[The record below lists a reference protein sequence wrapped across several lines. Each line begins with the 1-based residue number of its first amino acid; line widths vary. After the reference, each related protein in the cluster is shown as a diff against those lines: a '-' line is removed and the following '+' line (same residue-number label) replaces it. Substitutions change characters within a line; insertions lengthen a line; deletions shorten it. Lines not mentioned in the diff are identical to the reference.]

1 MSAAPV
7 RSRELAPE
15 EWLFLGLVVAFWSIF
30 VVALGK
36 DTSWDFRNYH
46 WYIPYA
52 FLNGRMGF
60 DVAVAHQA
68 TYYNPLLDVPFFW
81 LATHTHSWFALGV
94 LGAVQ
99 GANVIPLYILARQ
112 AVTIDEYKLAAGG
125 LALLGVTGALTVS
138 LYGTT
143 YYDNVM
149 SLFVLS
155 SLTLIVSNRDALR
168 GGPLT
173 ETISIASIAGF
184 LCGCAVGLKLPEAPF
199 ALGFGAALTVLGG
212 DAKHLVSRLAAGAIG
227 GVAGFAF
234 FAGYWMLRMEHL
246 TGNPLFPYFNEY
258 FQSKLALPAA
268 YRDLRFIPT
277 HFWRALFF
285 PILFS
290 VDWHVADDLGFQ
302 DIRVGVAYLMSI
314 IAGAFLLLGRR
325 SKAPLLSPAIA
336 APIFA
341 FAAISYLAW
350 LKTFAIYRYILTLE
364 MLSPFLIAAA
374 VGVLPLARRSHL
386 VLLGAVF
393 LAMLLVTR
401 SDFIERAPL
410 GDPYVEVALPP
421 IPNPDKAIILMTGD
435 GPLGF
440 LAPSI
445 PHQIPLLRI
454 DGWMLQPRDGTLLTR
469 QMKGR
474 VASHLKHK
482 GVLYLIADAFDMTR
496 AHDALKDYD
505 LAIDWVQCRLFD
517 TSLVGAYQFCPVLP
531 RH

>member
-1 MSAAPV
+1 MSVPAV
-7 RSRELAPE
+7 RSRELAPQ
-15 EWLFLGLVVAFWSIF
+15 EWLFLGVVIAFWSVF

-68 TYYNPLLDVPFFW
+68 TYYNPLLDVPFYW
-81 LATHTHSWFALGV
+81 LASHTHSWFALGAM
-94 LGAVQ
+94 GAVQ
-99 GANVIPLYILARQ
+99 GANVIPLYVLARQ
-112 AVTIDEYKLAAGG
+112 AVTIEEHKLAAGA

-155 SLTLIVSNRDALR
+155 SLTLVVSQRERLR
-168 GGPLT
+168 NGPLGQ
-173 ETISIASIAGF
+173 TISIASLAGF
-184 LCGCAVGLKLPEAPF
+184 LAGCAVGLKLPEAPF
-199 ALGFGAALTVLGG
+199 ALGFAGALFVLGG
-212 DAKHLVSRLAAGAIG
+212 DLKHLIARLGAGALG
-227 GVAGFAF
+227 GLAGFAL

-258 FQSKLALPAA
+258 FRSKLALAA
-268 YRDLRFIPT
+268 PYRDMRFIPT

-290 VDWHVADDLGFQ
+290 IDWHVADDLGFQ
-302 DIRVGVAYLMSI
+302 DIRVAIAYMLSI
-314 IAGAFLLLGRR
+314 CAGLFVLVGRR
-325 SKAPLLSPAIA
+325 SKHPLISLETAGPV
-336 APIFA
+336 FA
-341 FAAISYLAW
+341 FAAVSYVAW
-350 LKTFAIYRYILTLE
+350 LRTFAIYRYILSLE
-364 MLSPFLIAAA
+364 MLAPFLIAAA
-374 VGVLPLARRSHL
+374 AGFLPMSRRSQL
-386 VLLGAVF
+386 VLLGSVF
-393 LAMLLVTR
+393 FTILLVTR

-410 GDPYVEVALPP
+410 GDPYIEVALPP
-421 IPNPDKAIILMTGD
+421 IPNPGKTMILMTGD
-435 GPLGF
+435 APLGF
-440 LAPSI
+440 LAPSL

-469 QMKGR
+469 QMKAR
-474 VASHLKHK
+474 VRQQLKE
-482 GVLYLIADAFDMTR
+482 GGPLYLIADAFDMTR

-505 LAIDWVQCRLFD
+505 LAIDWVKCRLFD
-517 TSLVGAYQFCPVLP
+517 TSLVGAYQFCPVLL